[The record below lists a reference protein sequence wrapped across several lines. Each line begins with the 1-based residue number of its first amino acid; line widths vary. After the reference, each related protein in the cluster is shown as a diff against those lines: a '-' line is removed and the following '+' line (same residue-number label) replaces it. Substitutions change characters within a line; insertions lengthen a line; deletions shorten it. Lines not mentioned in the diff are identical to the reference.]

1 LARNDPVRIESQLQ
15 PLHQQHRERAEIMS
29 NTKPRRSI
37 FLAVAAGFLS
47 VAAVTGCGKKD
58 VDPENKTEAAED
70 KPEKTDEATAK
81 DPRKG
86 KRAEGVRSSAENP
99 FAGTGNA
106 RLIELWRKATEEND
120 SEAQIELGVCY
131 QTGDGVECDMAKS
144 AEWFRKAAE
153 QGHAVAQILVAQNYA
168 MGLGVNRD
176 MAEAAKWY
184 RKAAEQDIPSAQFTL
199 GQYYFEGTGV
209 KKDYEEAVK
218 WWRKAAEQDYSTAQ
232 FNLGGCYF
240 EGLGVEKDKAE
251 AAKWFRLAAEN
262 GDKDAPEALK
272 ELGL

>member
-1 LARNDPVRIESQLQ
+1 
-15 PLHQQHRERAEIMS
+15 MS
-29 NTKPRRSI
+29 NAKLKRNI
-37 FLAVAAGFLS
+37 FLAVVAGLL
-47 VAAVTGCGKKD
+47 AVGSFTGCGKD
-58 VDPENKTEAAED
+58 GAESENEASDGPECRLYASEEDCFLGTEQSGAAQDSRAGNRAED
-70 KPEKTDEATAK
+70 VGNDAGT
-81 DPRKG
+81 
-86 KRAEGVRSSAENP
+86 P

-106 RLIELWRKATEEND
+106 RIAELWRKATEEND
-120 SEAQIELGVCY
+120 ADAQIDLGVCY
-131 QTGDGVECDMAKS
+131 QAGDGVERDMAKA

-153 QGHAVAQILVAQNYA
+153 QGHAVAQILVAQNYS

-184 RKAAEQDIPSAQFTL
+184 REAAEQGIATAQFTL

-232 FNLGGCYF
+232 FHLGGCYY
-240 EGLGVEKDKAE
+240 EGVGVEKDKTE

-262 GDKDAPEALK
+262 GEKDALEALE